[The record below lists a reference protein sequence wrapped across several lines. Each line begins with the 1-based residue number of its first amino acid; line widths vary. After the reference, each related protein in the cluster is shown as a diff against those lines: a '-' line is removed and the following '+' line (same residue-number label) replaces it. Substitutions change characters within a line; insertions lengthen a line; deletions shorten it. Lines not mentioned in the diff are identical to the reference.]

1 MSKDRYL
8 SEAALKDKPQKRFT
22 IKIKD
27 ASITDKKLADGSIT
41 TEKLSDKSITSEKIV
56 DNAIGT
62 AHIKSNAVTSEKLD
76 DQAVL
81 VSKIANEVWEKLKN
95 EYLRLDGRNAMK
107 GTLNLN
113 WHDIHNIK
121 ELSSS
126 SSGLGDKI
134 ILDGDLYS
142 IRFEEVYADS
152 DEPSTFFLGGL
163 NRGVAD
169 FHESELTAKSFKTT
183 DRTNIGLLVNDGS
196 VGLAMTDSDI
206 DGILAQVWNPNHL
219 VPDM

>member
-62 AHIKSNAVTSEKLD
+62 VHIKSNAVTSEKLD

-81 VSKIANEVWEKLKN
+81 VSKIANEVWEKLKD

-107 GTLNLN
+107 DSLDLNK
-113 WHDIHNIK
+113 HDIHNIK

-126 SSGLGDKI
+126 SSSLGDKI

-152 DEPSTFFLGGL
+152 DEPSTFLLGGL